1 MARSSAPASNI
12 PLGSL
17 TQHGARGEAVCVA
30 CGSER
35 VTHLAMTLTDGTPV
49 EFVSCHRCEHKTW
62 RDLRTGGAA
71 GSDGGAVED
80 SGTRSGAGRE
90 LGPELG
96 RDLVLDKT
104 RKLPSK

>member
-1 MARSSAPASNI
+1 MARTSTPTSNI

-17 TQHGARGEAVCVA
+17 TQHGARGASVCAA

-62 RDLRTGGAA
+62 RDVRGESGEAA
-71 GSDGGAVED
+71 EVAPQSE
-80 SGTRSGAGRE
+80 RGRE
-90 LGPELG
+90 LD

-104 RKLPSK
+104 RKLPSQ

>member
-1 MARSSAPASNI
+1 MARSSTPPSNI

-17 TQHGARGEAVCVA
+17 TQHGARGEAVCAA

-62 RDLRTGGAA
+62 RDVRTDQSVQPDADTERA
-71 GSDGGAVED
+71 
-80 SGTRSGAGRE
+80 SGR
-90 LGPELG
+90 ELG

-104 RKLPSK
+104 RKLPSV